1 MKKTALLLSV
11 MLLLSV
17 CLCGCG
23 ETAYTPTLFTANG
36 ERWSIGFSSA
46 VIEIPEDP
54 ETPLYI
60 AGYMSG
66 EEYTDILDRQCANAV
81 WIGCSDV
88 NGTND
93 SGGMLLI
100 GVDCVG
106 LGSDTIDRIR
116 DGLSEF
122 ASEVNCSA
130 IAVYATHTHAGIDTL
145 GLWGPY
151 AQEGK
156 NTEFVDNVITAA
168 VAAGKAA
175 YEDRS
180 AGTLYYGQTEAENL
194 QYDSRDPLVYDE
206 YMHQLR
212 FEPDDGV
219 YNGIRLVFFAAHAE
233 SLRGDNHL
241 ISRDFPGIMA
251 DEIKTTC
258 GDDMLFIPG
267 AIGGLIMTPEILDK
281 SLDDGTDEYH
291 IENCRLTGQLLARM
305 LLVIPTITETEVPP
319 MLSYAECDFD
329 VPLDNTAFLLM
340 KFLGILGNESARGTD
355 SETGYYLTSRCAALR
370 FGDSITAA
378 LIPGEIF
385 PELVYEDTDFVSAAA
400 GYVLTE
406 ETFPSLSRLAE
417 QYGCGTLLVGGL
429 CNDELGYILP
439 PRDFLVHP
447 DLPYLEKIEDE
458 SGENHYEETNS
469 AGIRTAQVL
478 FAAMEKVF
486 AAMSASK

>member
-1 MKKTALLLSV
+1 MKKTALLLS
-11 MLLLSV
+11 LLLLFSLCFVGCEEQQYLPSV
-17 CLCGCG
+17 FS
-23 ETAYTPTLFTANG
+23 AKG
-36 ERWSIGFSSA
+36 ERWEIGFSS
-46 VIEIPEDP
+46 VEIEVPEDP

-66 EEYTDILDRQCANAV
+66 EEYTEIIDPQRANAV
-81 WIGCSDV
+81 WLGCDGDGS
-88 NGTND
+88 
-93 SGGMLLI
+93 GMLLI

-106 LGSDTIDRIR
+106 LGSDTVDRIR
-116 DGLSEF
+116 VGLADF
-122 ASEVNCSA
+122 AAEANCSA

-151 AQEGK
+151 AQDGK
-156 NTEFVDNVITAA
+156 NAEFVDNVVTAA
-168 VAAGKAA
+168 ITAGKAA

-180 AGTLYYGQTEAENL
+180 AGALYYGQTEAENL
-194 QYDSRDPLVYDE
+194 QYDSRYPLVYDE
-206 YMHQLR
+206 NMHQLR
-212 FEPDDGV
+212 FVPDDSA

-233 SLRGDNHL
+233 SLRGDNL
-241 ISRDFPGIMA
+241 YISRDFPGVMA
-251 DEIKTTC
+251 DEIKAAC

-281 SLDDGTDEYH
+281 SLDDGTPQYH
-291 IENCRLTGQLLARM
+291 VDNCQLTGELLARM
-305 LLVIPTITETEVPP
+305 ILTTITEYTETEVPP

-329 VPLDNTAFLLM
+329 VPLDNTVFLLY

-355 SETGYYLTSRCAALR
+355 SETGYYLTSRCAAIR

-385 PELVYEDTDFVSAAA
+385 PELVYEDTDFAAA
-400 GYVLTE
+400 GTGYELTG
-406 ETFPSLSRLAE
+406 ETFPSLTRLAA
-417 QYGCGTLLVGGL
+417 QYDCGTLLIGGL

-439 PRDFLVHP
+439 PRDFMVNP
-447 DLPYLEKIEDE
+447 DLPYLEKIVDE

-486 AAMSASK
+486 AVLAEQK

>member
-1 MKKTALLLSV
+1 VKRLIYILLLFLLCVCFVGCNEETPDVFSV
-11 MLLLSV
+11 TGD
-17 CLCGCG
+17 C
-23 ETAYTPTLFTANG
+23 
-36 ERWSIGFSSA
+36 WSIGFSS
-46 VIEIPEDP
+46 VKIDIPETP

-66 EEYTDILDRQCANAV
+66 EEFSDILDYQCANAV
-81 WIGCSDV
+81 WLSCESTANSTDE
-88 NGTND
+88 
-93 SGGMLLI
+93 GGMLLI

-106 LGSDTIDRIR
+106 LGSDTINRIR

-122 ASEVNCSA
+122 AEEVRCSA

-151 AQEGK
+151 AQDGK
-156 NTEFVDNVITAA
+156 NAEFIDNVIAA
-168 VAAGKAA
+168 AIAAGKAA

-180 AGTLYYGQTEAENL
+180 AGSLFYGKTEAENL
-194 QYDSRDPLVYDE
+194 QYDSRYPHVYDE
-206 YMHQLR
+206 NMHQLR
-212 FEPDDGV
+212 FVPDDSA

-233 SLRGDNHL
+233 SLRGDNLL

-251 DEIKTTC
+251 DEIKAAC

-267 AIGGLIMTPEILDK
+267 AIGGLIMTPEILDPA
-281 SLDDGTDEYH
+281 LDDGTPDYH
-291 IENCRLTGQLLARM
+291 VENCRMTGELLARM
-305 LLVIPTITETEVPP
+305 LLLYPEHLETPVAPY
-319 MLSYAECDFD
+319 LTYAECSFD
-329 VPLDNTAFLLM
+329 VPLDNTAFLLY

-370 FGDSITAA
+370 LGDSITAA
-378 LIPGEIF
+378 LLPGEIF
-385 PELVYEDTDFVSAAA
+385 PELVYEDTDFAMARA
-400 GYVLTE
+400 GYELTE

-417 QYGCGTLLVGGL
+417 QYHCGTLLIGGL
-429 CNDELGYILP
+429 CNDELGYIVP
-439 PRDFLVHP
+439 PRDFMVHP

-478 FAAMEKVF
+478 FAAMEQVF
-486 AAMSASK
+486 AALNTSK

>member
-36 ERWSIGFSSA
+36 TRWSIGFSS
-46 VIEIPEDP
+46 VEIEVPENP
-54 ETPLYI
+54 QTPLYI

-66 EEYTDILDRQCANAV
+66 EEFSDILDRQCANAV
-81 WIGCSDV
+81 WLGCD
-88 NGTND
+88 GAG
-93 SGGMLLI
+93 GGMLLI

-106 LGSDTIDRIR
+106 LGSDTVDRIR
-116 DGLSEF
+116 AGLSEF
-122 ASEVNCSA
+122 AAEVNCAS

-151 AQEGK
+151 AQQGK
-156 NTEFVDNVITAA
+156 NAEFVDNVVTAA
-168 VAAGKAA
+168 IAAGKAA

-180 AGTLYYGQTEAENL
+180 SGALYYGKTEAEHL
-194 QYDSRDPLVYDE
+194 QYDSRYPLVYDE
-206 YMHQLR
+206 NMHQLR
-212 FEPDDGV
+212 FEPDDGA
-219 YNGIRLVFFAAHAE
+219 YNGIRLIFFAAHAE
-233 SLRGDNHL
+233 SLRGDNLL

-251 DEIKTTC
+251 DEIKKEC

-281 SLDDGTDEYH
+281 SLDDGSPQYH
-291 IENCRLTGQLLARM
+291 VDNCRLTGELLSRM
-305 LLVIPTITETEVPP
+305 ILLSINDYTETEVPP

-329 VPLDNTAFLLM
+329 VPLDNTAFLLY
-340 KFLGILGNESARGTD
+340 KFLGILRNESGRGSD
-355 SETGYYLTSRCAALR
+355 SETGYYLSSRCAAIR

-378 LIPGEIF
+378 MLPGEIF
-385 PELVYEDTDFVSAAA
+385 PELVYEDTDFAKAAP

-406 ETFPSLSRLAE
+406 ETFPSLSRLAA
-417 QYGCGTLLVGGL
+417 QYDCGTLLIGGL

-469 AGIRTAQVL
+469 PGIRTAQVM
-478 FAAMEKVF
+478 FAAMEKIF
-486 AAMSASK
+486 AVLAGQK

>member
-1 MKKTALLLSV
+1 MKKIIILLS
-11 MLLLSV
+11 LLALTL
-17 CLCGCG
+17 CLAGCG
-23 ETAYTPTLFTANG
+23 EEAMPTSFSADGT
-36 ERWSIGFSSA
+36 RWSLGFSSIE
-46 VIEIPEDP
+46 IEIPENP

-60 AGYMSG
+60 AGYMNG
-66 EEYTDILDRQCANAV
+66 EEYSDILDRQCANAV
-81 WIGCSDV
+81 WIGTA
-88 NGTND
+88 GD
-93 SGGMLLI
+93 SGMLLI

-106 LGSDTIDRIR
+106 LGSDTVDRIR
-116 DGLSEF
+116 AGLSDF
-122 ASEVNCSA
+122 ASEVNCAA

-151 AQEGK
+151 AQQGK
-156 NTEFVDNVITAA
+156 NAEFIDNVITAA

-180 AGTLYYGQTEAENL
+180 AGALYYGQTEAENM
-194 QYDSRDPLVYDE
+194 QYDSRYPHVYDE
-206 YMHQLR
+206 NMHQLR
-212 FEPDDGV
+212 FVPDDSA
-219 YNGIRLVFFAAHAE
+219 YNGIRMVFFAAHAE
-233 SLRGDNHL
+233 SLRGDNLL
-241 ISRDFPGIMA
+241 ISRDFPGVMA
-251 DEIKTTC
+251 DEIKAAC

-281 SLDDGTDEYH
+281 SLDDGSPEYH
-291 IENCRLTGQLLARM
+291 VENCRLTGELLAQM
-305 LLVIPTITETEVPP
+305 LLLGITAPVETEVAP

-329 VPLDNTAFLLM
+329 VPLDNTVFLLY

-355 SETGYYLTSRCAALR
+355 SETGYYLTSRCAAIR

-385 PELVYEDTDFVSAAA
+385 PELVYEDTDFAAA
-400 GYVLTE
+400 GTGYELTG
-406 ETFPSLSRLAE
+406 ETFPSLSRLAA
-417 QYGCGTLLVGGL
+417 QYDCGTLLIGGL

-439 PRDFLVHP
+439 PRDYMVNP
-447 DLPYLEKIEDE
+447 DLPYLDKIVDE

-486 AAMSASK
+486 AVLAEQK

>member
-1 MKKTALLLSV
+1 MKKLLILIF
-11 MLLLSV
+11 MLMFCV
-17 CLCGCG
+17 CFVGCSEEEPVHIFSAEG
-23 ETAYTPTLFTANG
+23 DHWT
-36 ERWSIGFSSA
+36 IGFSS
-46 VIEIPEDP
+46 VEIEVPENP

-66 EEYTDILDRQCANAV
+66 EEFTDILDYQCANAV
-81 WIGCSDV
+81 WLGCESSD
-88 NGTND
+88 GSDT
-93 SGGMLLI
+93 GGMLLI

-106 LGSDTIDRIR
+106 LASDTIDRIR
-116 DGLSEF
+116 DGLSDF
-122 ASEVNCSA
+122 AAASGCTS

-156 NTEFVDNVITAA
+156 NKAFVDNVVSAA

-180 AGTLYYGQTEAENL
+180 AGSLLYGEAEAENM
-194 QYDSRDPLVYDE
+194 QYDSRYPLVYDK

-212 FEPDDGV
+212 FVPADSAN
-219 YNGIRLVFFAAHAE
+219 NGIRLVFFAAHAE
-233 SLRGDNHL
+233 SLRGDNL
-241 ISRDFPGIMA
+241 FISRDFPGVMA
-251 DEIKTTC
+251 DVIKENC

-267 AIGGLIMTPEILDK
+267 AIGGLIMTPEIRDHA
-281 SLDDGTDEYH
+281 LDDGTPDYH
-291 IENCRLTGQLLARM
+291 VENCRMTGQVLARM
-305 LLVIPTITETEVPP
+305 LLFIPEHLETPVVPRIA
-319 MLSYAECDFD
+319 YAETDFD
-329 VPLDNTAFLLM
+329 VPLDNTAFLLY
-340 KFLGILGNESARGTD
+340 KFLGILRNESGRGTD

-385 PELVYEDTDFVSAAA
+385 PELVYEDTDFAAA
-400 GYVLTE
+400 GTNYELTE
-406 ETFPSLSRLAE
+406 ETFPSLSRLAA
-417 QYGCGTLLVGGL
+417 QYDCGTLLIGGL

-439 PRDFLVHP
+439 PRDFMVHP

-478 FAAMEKVF
+478 FAAMETVF
-486 AAMSASK
+486 SALSASK